1 MHATARKGA
10 RQRMDTAAGP
20 PVYPFQFT
28 GRTGDYFRIWIVSL
42 CLSILTLGVYSAW
55 GKVRKKRYLY
65 AHTRIAGSA
74 FEFRARPLAILK
86 GRAIAVLLL
95 GGLAAT
101 GRFLPEVQWTFIAL
115 LLVLAPW
122 IVVGANR
129 FNAQNSAYR
138 NIRFGFT
145 GRIGEAA
152 KVFLGLG
159 ALSVVSVG
167 LVYPYYRLRR
177 ARFVVGR
184 HRFGA
189 TEFATVLSGGDFYA
203 AYILAGLIVLGAT
216 ITAIVIGILAAFIGS
231 ALGTGR
237 QPSHAAAVVPMLF
250 VYAGYLLAFAY
261 LRARVGNLTL
271 NGARIGPL
279 QLSSSLRAR
288 DLVWL
293 YFSNIVAI
301 IASVG
306 LATPW
311 ATLRLAR
318 YRAERLALLAHEPFE
333 ALAASPADRASA
345 TGSEISD
352 LFDVDVSL

>member
-1 MHATARKGA
+1 
-10 RQRMDTAAGP
+10 MDTLAVAA
-20 PVYPFQFT
+20 PVYPFRFT

-65 AHTRIAGSA
+65 AHTQLADCA

-86 GRAIAVLLL
+86 GRAIAVLLF
-95 GGLAAT
+95 GGFAAT
-101 GRFLPEVQWTFIAL
+101 GHFLPAVQWLFIAL
-115 LLVLAPW
+115 LLVLTPW
-122 IVVGANR
+122 IVVAANR

-152 KVFLGLG
+152 KIFLGFG
-159 ALSVVSVG
+159 VLSILSIG

-177 ARFVVGR
+177 ARFVVGH

-189 TEFATVLSGGDFYA
+189 TGFVEALYGGDFYA
-203 AYILAGLIVLGAT
+203 AYILAGLMMFGAA
-216 ITAIVIGILAAFIGS
+216 IAAIVGGIVFAFVASVFGG
-231 ALGTGR
+231 AGAPGR
-237 QPSHAAAVVPMLF
+237 AVVYVPAALMYG
-250 VYAGYLLAFAY
+250 VYLLAFSY

-271 NGARIGPL
+271 NGARIGSL
-279 QLSSSLRAR
+279 QLSSTLRAR
-288 DLVWL
+288 DLFWL
-293 YFSNIVAI
+293 YFSNILAI
-301 IASVG
+301 IASLG

-311 ATLRLAR
+311 ATLRMAR
-318 YRAERLALLAHEPFE
+318 YRAQRLVLIAHQALEG
-333 ALAASPADRASA
+333 LAASPADRASA
-345 TGSEISD
+345 TGSEVSD

>member
-1 MHATARKGA
+1 MRARREGA
-10 RQRMDTAAGP
+10 RHRMDTVAVAP
-20 PVYPFQFT
+20 LAHRFQFT

-65 AHTRIAGSA
+65 AHTRLAGSA

-86 GRAIAVLLL
+86 GRAIAVLLF
-95 GGLAAT
+95 GGFAAT
-101 GRFLPEVQWTFIAL
+101 GHFLPEVQWTFIAL
-115 LLVLAPW
+115 LLVLTPW
-122 IVVGANR
+122 IVVAANR

-145 GRIGEAA
+145 GHIGEAA
-152 KVFLGLG
+152 KIFLGLG
-159 ALSVVSVG
+159 VLAVVSLG

-189 TEFATVLSGGDFYA
+189 TDFATEFSGGDFYA
-203 AYILAGLIVLGAT
+203 AYILAGLIVFGAT
-216 ITAIVIGILAAFIGS
+216 VSAILGGILLAFIGS
-231 ALGTGR
+231 VLGAGSK
-237 QPSHAAAVVPMLF
+237 PSRAVVLVPVVLM
-250 VYAGYLLAFAY
+250 YAAYLLAFCY

-279 QLSSSLRAR
+279 QLRSALRAR
-288 DLVWL
+288 DLLWL
-293 YFSNIVAI
+293 YVSNIVAI

-306 LATPW
+306 IATPW
-311 ATLRLAR
+311 ATLRMAR
-318 YRAERLALLAHEPFE
+318 YRADRLALIAHEPLE
-333 ALAASPADRASA
+333 ALAASPADRATA
-345 TGSEISD
+345 TGSEVSD

>member
-1 MHATARKGA
+1 
-10 RQRMDTAAGP
+10 MDAAGEA
-20 PVYPFQFT
+20 PVHPFQFT

-65 AHTRIAGSA
+65 AHTRVAGSA
-74 FEFRARPLAILK
+74 FEFRARPLSILK
-86 GRAIAVLLL
+86 GRAIALLL
-95 GGLAAT
+95 FGGFAAS
-101 GRFLPEVQWTFIAL
+101 GHFLPAMQWGFIAL
-115 LLVLAPW
+115 LLILTPW
-122 IVVGANR
+122 IVVAANR

-138 NIRFGFT
+138 NIRFAFT

-152 KVFLGLG
+152 KIFLGLG
-159 ALSVVSVG
+159 ALALVSIG

-184 HRFGA
+184 YRFGA
-189 TEFATVLSGGDFYA
+189 TEFAATLFGGDFYA
-203 AYILAGLIVLGAT
+203 AYILAALIVFAATVAAILVGIAIGFAAAALGVAGKPGR
-216 ITAIVIGILAAFIGS
+216 AAAFLPVVSIY
-231 ALGTGR
+231 
-237 QPSHAAAVVPMLF
+237 AA
-250 VYAGYLLAFAY
+250 YLVAFSY

-271 NGARIGPL
+271 NGASIGAL
-279 QLSSSLRAR
+279 QLRSTLRAR
-288 DLVWL
+288 DLLWL

-301 IASVG
+301 IASLG

-318 YRAERLALLAHEPFE
+318 YRAQRLTLIAAAPLE
-333 ALAASPADRASA
+333 ALVASPADRATA
-345 TGSEISD
+345 TGSEVSD

>member
-1 MHATARKGA
+1 
-10 RQRMDTAAGP
+10 MDPTGEA
-20 PVYPFQFT
+20 PVHPFQFT

-65 AHTRIAGSA
+65 AHTSVAGSG

-86 GRAIAVLLL
+86 GRAIAVLLF
-95 GGLAAT
+95 GGFAAT
-101 GRFLPEVQWTFIAL
+101 GHFLPAMQWAFIAL
-115 LLVLAPW
+115 LLILTPW
-122 IVVGANR
+122 IVVAANR

-152 KVFLGLG
+152 KIFLGLG
-159 ALSVVSVG
+159 ALAVISIG

-189 TEFATVLSGGDFYA
+189 TEFAATFFGGDFYA
-203 AYILAGLIVLGAT
+203 AYILAGLIVFAATVAAILAGIAIGFVAAALGA
-216 ITAIVIGILAAFIGS
+216 GGKP
-231 ALGTGR
+231 GR
-237 QPSHAAAVVPMLF
+237 AAALLPVIAI
-250 VYAGYLLAFAY
+250 YAAYLIAFSY
-261 LRARVGNLTL
+261 LRARIGNLTL
-271 NGARIGPL
+271 NGARIGAL
-279 QLSSSLRAR
+279 QLRSSLRAR

-301 IASVG
+301 ITSLG

-318 YRAERLALLAHEPFE
+318 YRTRHLTLIAAAPLEGLGALE
-333 ALAASPADRASA
+333 ADRATA
-345 TGSEISD
+345 TASEVSD